1 MLNKYPASLKL
12 ITILVNHNAAD
23 KNNTW
28 KRREADCGGKQAKIR
43 VIKAAE
49 QIVGKQAKS

>member
-1 MLNKYPASLKL
+1 MINKYPASLKL

-28 KRREADCGGKQAKIR
+28 KGREEGCGGKQARIR
-43 VIKAAE
+43 MIKAE
-49 QIVGKQAKS
+49 